1 MWKLLFCFMIIPCN
15 IAAMAVVA
23 DYSNKS
29 IVDDYIA
36 QAIRGIKPA
45 SITDL
50 INSLERRRDEFDE
63 ITSFDVRD
71 NNIGLSGAIK
81 LFKFIAQNLKNLED
95 LNLSGNRIQY
105 DKGMHGYE
113 EFEKLLMQFIQ
124 KQDTHRSV
132 ALGGNYLGIEWYR
145 YMESKLSAEDY
156 EKIL

>member
-50 INSLERRRDEFDE
+50 INSLKKRSDTFKE
-63 ITSFDVRD
+63 ITSLDVCD
-71 NNIGLSGAIK
+71 NNIGLSGSIK
-81 LFKFIAQNLKNLED
+81 LFLFIKEYLPHLECM
-95 LNLSGNRIQY
+95 NLSFNLIRDYRGSYEY
-105 DKGMHGYE
+105 D
-113 EFEKLLMQFIQ
+113 EFELLLIELITKDSFKTI
-124 KQDTHRSV
+124 S
-132 ALGGNYLGIEWYR
+132 LGGNYLDIDWYNHMR
-145 YMESKLSAEDY
+145 TILPTHLY